1 MNFRAK
7 YKPEPL
13 AFQVVPMIDILFLLL
28 CFFVTSQIYSLWE
41 SEIDITLPTAQ
52 TATTN
57 TSEMAAMIGHGLRL
71 GLAGGPWFHGTEP
84 ERCCGTGMLGGGTP
98 QLLYC
103 GAA

>member
-1 MNFRAK
+1 MAV
-7 YKPEPL
+7 
-13 AFQVVPMIDILFLLL
+13 APMIEFMSEALSSSALSRSGRNGSAGGGGVESDW
-28 CFFVTSQIYSLWE
+28 VTNQM
-41 SEIDITLPTAQ
+41 PTAQ

-71 GLAGGPWFHGTEP
+71 GLAGVPWFHGTEP